1 MEKLSQ
7 NLLEIINKKEKE
19 TTEFKKAE
27 YNLPDNLFETVCAML
42 NRSGGHIFLGI
53 ADDGTILGVDKNSV
67 SKMKKDFANL
77 CNNKNKLNPTSYI
90 SIYDYEYEDKVILYI
105 PVFESDLVHSTKG
118 EVFDRNVDGD
128 YKVTS
133 PERIANIYARK
144 QKVNTEDEL
153 FPYAKMSDLRPDLI
167 KRARQ
172 MAINNS
178 QNTHIWANMTDEEML
193 RSLDFLR
200 TDLKTGQEGLT
211 LAAIL
216 LFGKDTTILSA
227 LPQHRTDAIYRV
239 KNLDRYDDRDD
250 IRTNLIESY
259 DRLME
264 FVDKHLN
271 DMFYLEGSQRI
282 DVRNKIARE
291 ICSNSLMHR
300 EFTSAFPAKLVI
312 EKDKMWTENANKAKR
327 IGDININKF
336 SPYSK
341 NPKIAKVFK
350 EIGLADELG
359 SGVRNIVKYTK
370 IYSGGEPTFEE
381 NDIFTTTIPLKKT
394 INVSETNS
402 IEISKGQNELLNDP
416 LNDLLDDTQN
426 KILNLI
432 KDNNSLT
439 YDEISNQL
447 NISSSTVKR
456 KIKEMKELD
465 IIIRVNG
472 KRDGYWKILK

>member
-1 MEKLSQ
+1 
-7 NLLEIINKKEKE
+7 
-19 TTEFKKAE
+19 
-27 YNLPDNLFETVCAML
+27 
-42 NRSGGHIFLGI
+42 
-53 ADDGTILGVDKNSV
+53 
-67 SKMKKDFANL
+67 
-77 CNNKNKLNPTSYI
+77 
-90 SIYDYEYEDKVILYI
+90 
-105 PVFESDLVHSTKG
+105 
-118 EVFDRNVDGD
+118 
-128 YKVTS
+128 
-133 PERIANIYARK
+133 
-144 QKVNTEDEL
+144 
-153 FPYAKMSDLRPDLI
+153 
-167 KRARQ
+167 
-172 MAINNS
+172 
-178 QNTHIWANMTDEEML
+178 
-193 RSLDFLR
+193 
-200 TDLKTGQEGLT
+200 
-211 LAAIL
+211 
-216 LFGKDTTILSA
+216 
-227 LPQHRTDAIYRV
+227 
-239 KNLDRYDDRDD
+239 
-250 IRTNLIESY
+250 
-259 DRLME
+259 
-264 FVDKHLN
+264 
-271 DMFYLEGSQRI
+271 
-282 DVRNKIARE
+282 
-291 ICSNSLMHR
+291 MHR

-432 KDNNSLT
+432 KHNNSLT

>member
-1 MEKLSQ
+1 
-7 NLLEIINKKEKE
+7 
-19 TTEFKKAE
+19 
-27 YNLPDNLFETVCAML
+27 
-42 NRSGGHIFLGI
+42 
-53 ADDGTILGVDKNSV
+53 
-67 SKMKKDFANL
+67 
-77 CNNKNKLNPTSYI
+77 
-90 SIYDYEYEDKVILYI
+90 
-105 PVFESDLVHSTKG
+105 
-118 EVFDRNVDGD
+118 
-128 YKVTS
+128 
-133 PERIANIYARK
+133 
-144 QKVNTEDEL
+144 
-153 FPYAKMSDLRPDLI
+153 
-167 KRARQ
+167 

-432 KDNNSLT
+432 KHNNSLT

-465 IIIRVNG
+465 IIIRING